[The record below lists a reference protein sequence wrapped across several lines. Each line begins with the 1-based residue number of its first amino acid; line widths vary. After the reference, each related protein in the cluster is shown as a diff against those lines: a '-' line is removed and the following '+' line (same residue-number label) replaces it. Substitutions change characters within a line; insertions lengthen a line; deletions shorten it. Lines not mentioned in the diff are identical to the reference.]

1 MSFFLSIRDYL
12 RTLNNERRARRLVSQ
27 QCRVINQGFLFSGRS
42 QYFTAQGYEP
52 HQTELVKRV
61 LTEVDSFV
69 NVGAHHGYYCCLAL
83 QRGKETIAFEPHP
96 MNIVMLR
103 KHIAANRFSEKFR
116 LFEAAV
122 GSSKGSLE
130 FYGGGFTGSL
140 LNTIH
145 VDTPTHE
152 RQLVDVVTLDSAL
165 NIGTS
170 KALILMDVE
179 GYELEALKGASNLL
193 RQRHYWLVEILSNHG
208 SNYPYSGVFDLME
221 TNGYEAWGVDEV
233 NQDFEKITLEKAIEI
248 DSGKRKTAITNYLFI
263 PRGEKLVQNLQ
274 EPQKD

>member
-1 MSFFLSIRDYL
+1 MSLFLNIRDYL

-27 QCRVINQGFLFSGRS
+27 PCRVINQGFLFSGRS
-42 QYFTAQGYEP
+42 QYFSAQCYEP
-52 HQTELVKRV
+52 YQTELVKRV

-96 MNIVMLR
+96 MNVVMLQ
-103 KHIAANRFSEKFR
+103 KHITANQFSEKFR

-122 GSSKGSLE
+122 GSSEGSLE

-145 VDTPTHE
+145 TDTPTHE
-152 RQLVDVVTLDSAL
+152 RQLVDVVTLDRAL
-165 NIGTS
+165 NIGES
-170 KALILMDVE
+170 KSLILMDVE
-179 GYELEALKGASNLL
+179 GYELEALKGAPNLL

-208 SNYPYSGVFDLME
+208 NNYPYSGVFDLME
-221 TNGYEAWGVDEV
+221 ANDYEAWGVDEV
-233 NQDFEKITLEKAIEI
+233 NKDFKQVALETAREI
-248 DSGKRKTAITNYLFI
+248 DRGKRKTTITNYLFI
-263 PRGEKLVQNLQ
+263 PRGDKLVQKLR
-274 EPQKD
+274 EREKP